1 MEKVLVVFVNYNG
14 MKDTVE
20 AIQSVENSNYQADI
34 IVVDNA
40 SLLNEAELLKEQFPK
55 IQIIRSLENLGFS
68 GGNNLGIKYGLEN
81 GYDYIILLNN
91 DTVID
96 SEMIGT
102 LVKNADSNTVA
113 VPAMYYYSN
122 PKRIWFGGGVLH
134 LHKGYPKHL
143 HEGEEVELPPV
154 VDCTFA
160 T

>member
-91 DTVID
+91 DTSIPYKP
-96 SEMIGT
+96 SHT
-102 LVKNADSNTVA
+102 S
-113 VPAMYYYSN
+113 S
-122 PKRIWFGGGVLH
+122 
-134 LHKGYPKHL
+134 
-143 HEGEEVELPPV
+143 
-154 VDCTFA
+154 
-160 T
+160 